1 MKRFE
6 GIFTVMVTA
15 YTADG
20 GIDRAAMAE
29 MAGHL
34 IEGGVHGLV
43 VLGSNGECPYLAYSL
58 QRTAI
63 DVVVQAAARQVPVI
77 VGINERGTE
86 PALEMARYAQAAG
99 AHGLLVAL
107 PLFYP
112 LELDAVHKHYQT
124 ICSAVDLPVLFY
136 NFPSHSHLYLTP
148 EQIASLAKIGN
159 LVGAKETILDINE
172 VQGLVEATD
181 DDFSVFT
188 GMCLNLTQ
196 AMQVGACGAICP
208 LPNIMPQKAVQL
220 YEALALGD
228 MEAAAPLQNAF
239 NVIAAF
245 TVGSPT
251 PQALIKE
258 ALRLLG
264 HPIRADVKP
273 PLPQLTTVQAE
284 LARSTLAAA
293 GLLDAC

>member
-15 YTADG
+15 YAPDG

-43 VLGSNGECPYLAYSL
+43 VLGSNGECPYLAHNL
-58 QRTAI
+58 QRAAI
-63 DVVVQAAARQVPVI
+63 DAVVEAAGRAVPVV

-86 PALEMARYAQAAG
+86 PAVEMARYAQAAG

-112 LELDAVHKHYQT
+112 LELDAVHNHYQT

-136 NFPSHSHLYLTP
+136 NFPSHSHLHLTP
-148 EQIASLAKIGN
+148 EQIASLAEIGN

-172 VQGLVEATD
+172 AQGLVDATD
-181 DDFSVFT
+181 DDFCVFS
-188 GMCLNLTQ
+188 GMCLNLTE

-228 MEAAAPLQNAF
+228 VEAAVPLQNAF
-239 NVIAAF
+239 YAIAPLIG
-245 TVGSPT
+245 GSPT
-251 PQALIKE
+251 PHALIKE

-264 HPIRADVKP
+264 HPIRTDVKP
-273 PLPQLTTVQAE
+273 PLPQLTAAQAE
-284 LARSTLAAA
+284 LVRSTLTAA
-293 GLLDAC
+293 GLLDGC

>member
-1 MKRFE
+1 MKRFQ

-15 YTADG
+15 YTPDG
-20 GIDRAAMAE
+20 GIDRAAMAG

-43 VLGSNGECPYLAYSL
+43 VLGSNGECPYLAHSL
-58 QRTAI
+58 QQAAI
-63 DVVVQAAARQVPVI
+63 DTVVQAAGGEVPVV

-86 PALEMARYAQAAG
+86 PAVEMARYAQAAG
-99 AHGLLVAL
+99 ADGLLVAL

-136 NFPSHSHLYLTP
+136 SFPTHSHLYLTP
-148 EQIASLAKIGN
+148 EQIASLAEIDN

-172 VQGLVEATD
+172 VRGLVEATD
-181 DDFSVFT
+181 KDFCVFT
-188 GMCLNLTQ
+188 GMCLNLTE

-208 LPNIMPQKAVQL
+208 LPNIMPQKAVRL
-220 YEALALGD
+220 YEALAAGD
-228 MEAAAPLQNAF
+228 MAAAVPLQNAF
-239 NVIAAF
+239 YAIAALIG
-245 TVGSPT
+245 GSPT
-251 PQALIKE
+251 PHALIKE

-264 HPIRADVKP
+264 HPIRTDVKP
-273 PLPQLTTVQAE
+273 PLPQLTTAQAE
-284 LARSTLAAA
+284 LVRSTLAAA
-293 GLLDAC
+293 GLLDAR

>member
-15 YTADG
+15 YAPDG
-20 GIDRAAMAE
+20 GIDSAAMAE
-29 MAGHL
+29 MAAHL

-43 VLGSNGECPYLAYSL
+43 VLGSNGECPYLAPNL
-58 QRTAI
+58 QRAAVDT
-63 DVVVQAAARQVPVI
+63 VVQAAGGKVPII

-112 LELDAVHKHYQT
+112 LELDAVRSHYQT

-136 NFPSHSHLYLTP
+136 NIPSHSNLYLTP
-148 EQIASLAKIGN
+148 EQIASLAEIRN
-159 LVGAKETILDINE
+159 LVGAKETILNINE
-172 VQGLVEATD
+172 VQRLVEATD

-228 MEAAAPLQNAF
+228 MEAAVPLQNAF
-239 NVIAAF
+239 NALAVFI
-245 TVGSPT
+245 VGSPT

-264 HPIRADVKP
+264 HPIRTDVKP
-273 PLPQLTTVQAE
+273 PLPQLTAAQAE
-284 LARSTLAAA
+284 LVRSTLVAA
-293 GLLDAC
+293 GLLDGC

>member
-15 YTADG
+15 YAPDG

-43 VLGSNGECPYLAYSL
+43 VLGSNGECPYLAHNL
-58 QRTAI
+58 QRAAI
-63 DVVVQAAARQVPVI
+63 DVVVQAAGRKAPVI

-86 PALEMARYAQAAG
+86 PALEMARYARAAG

-112 LELDAVHKHYQT
+112 LELDAVRKHYQT
-124 ICSAVDLPVLFY
+124 ICAAVDLPVLFY
-136 NFPSHSHLYLTP
+136 NFPSHSHLCLTP
-148 EQIASLAKIGN
+148 DQIASLAEIDN

-172 VQGLVEATD
+172 VQGLVDATD
-181 DDFSVFT
+181 DDFCVFT

-196 AMQVGACGAICP
+196 AMPVGACGAICP
-208 LPNIMPQKAVQL
+208 LPSIMPQKAVQL

-228 MEAAAPLQNAF
+228 MAAAVPLQNAF
-239 NVIAAF
+239 FAIAGLIS
-245 TVGSPT
+245 GSPT
-251 PQALIKE
+251 PHALIKE

-264 HPIRADVKP
+264 HPIRTEVKP
-273 PLPQLTTVQAE
+273 PLPQLTTAQAE
-284 LARSTLAAA
+284 LVRSTLSAA
-293 GLLDAC
+293 GLLGG

>member
-43 VLGSNGECPYLAYSL
+43 VLGSNGECPYLAHSL
-58 QRTAI
+58 QRAAI
-63 DVVVQAAARQVPVI
+63 DVVVQTAGRQVPVV

-112 LELDAVHKHYQT
+112 LELDAVRRHYQT

-136 NFPSHSHLYLTP
+136 NIPSHSHLYLTP
-148 EQIASLAKIGN
+148 EQIASLAEIDN

-208 LPNIMPQKAVQL
+208 LPNIIPRKAVQL

-228 MEAAAPLQNAF
+228 MEAAAPLQSAF
-239 NVIAAF
+239 HAIAVF
-245 TVGSPT
+245 ISGSPT

-264 HPIRADVKP
+264 HPIRTDVKP
-273 PLPQLTTVQAE
+273 PLPQLTTAQAE
-284 LARSTLAAA
+284 LVRSTLAAA
-293 GLLDAC
+293 GLLDAR